1 MIELDEF
8 GHAMWIH
15 KEIPNIVLDRSYR
28 WCDHYVMIDE
38 NQGRLCIQNGKLSEF
53 CLDNWIPLDYE
64 SYRKRYFKCESCTP
78 DKTCDDC
85 KWPNC

>member
-28 WCDHYVMIDE
+28 WFI
-38 NQGRLCIQNGKLSEF
+38 LNGVCNIFVLK
-53 CLDNWIPLDYE
+53 NVNRNI
-64 SYRKRYFKCESCTP
+64 
-78 DKTCDDC
+78 
-85 KWPNC
+85 